1 MQSYMESHIDE
12 GGDFHI
18 KMETRNG
25 KTRWLETE
33 STGERTYVFETFYL
47 AEGDDIGLCLSE
59 EIVGWVW
66 GDIDSE
72 DEVKRIA
79 ERHELKAEY
88 EC

>member
-33 STGERTYVFETFYL
+33 STGERTFIFEVFYDAVKE
-47 AEGDDIGLCLSE
+47 IGLCLSE

-72 DEVKRIA
+72 DEVMRIA

>member
-18 KMETRNG
+18 KMETRDG

-33 STGERTYVFETFYL
+33 SNGEKTFIFECYYQSGGEDNGM
-47 AEGDDIGLCLSE
+47 ALSE
-59 EIVGWVW
+59 ELVGWVW
-66 GDIDSE
+66 GELVSE

-79 ERHELKAEY
+79 AERNLKAVY
-88 EC
+88 NS